1 MLQKI
6 TPFLWFDN
14 QALEAAEFYAS
25 IFKNSHIDDIGYY
38 SEGNHRE
45 AGKVMTVSFS
55 LDGSHFTALNG
66 GPEFH
71 FTPAIS
77 FFVTCDS
84 QEEIDYFWEKLGKNG
99 EYVQCGW
106 LTDRY
111 GLSWQIVPSILPKL
125 LGNPDPEKAKRTTQA
140 MLQMKKLIIKDLE
153 DA

>member
-6 TPFLWFDN
+6 TPFLWFDH

-38 SEGNHRE
+38 AEGNHQP
-45 AGKVMTVSFS
+45 AGKVMTVSFT
-55 LDGSHFTALNG
+55 LDGVHFTALNG

-125 LGNPDPEKAKRTTQA
+125 LGNPDPEKAKRATQA
-140 MLQMKKLIIKDLE
+140 MLQMTKLIIKDLE

>member
-1 MLQKI
+1 
-6 TPFLWFDN
+6 
-14 QALEAAEFYAS
+14 
-25 IFKNSHIDDIGYY
+25 
-38 SEGNHRE
+38 
-45 AGKVMTVSFS
+45 MTVSFT
-55 LDGSHFTALNG
+55 LDGVHFTALNG

-125 LGNPDPEKAKRTTQA
+125 LGNPDPEKAKRATQA
-140 MLQMKKLIIKDLE
+140 MLQMTKLIIKDLE